1 MKKLR
6 LYLILISIL
15 LATLACNLPFN
26 QPEEDFSKDNTES
39 FSEESEQQPTPP
51 PMPTS
56 STSDN
61 QSEVFTTGG
70 FSIMLPGSY
79 EVSDDPA
86 DLPVLDSFIKVIGEW
101 LGDSF
106 EDVSAFAEQNIA
118 ILGYDT
124 EDPNNLPTSFLMVE
138 NDQFSGIQIGVINVF
153 VENLLKDV
161 VDLTESETLQLG
173 DRKVVRW
180 LTSLN
185 FQGQQSSQVIY
196 LFKDSGKLWVIAFI
210 TEPSLLDSQ
219 LSIFDAATASLTL
232 PGMD

>member
-1 MKKLR
+1 
-6 LYLILISIL
+6 
-15 LATLACNLPFN
+15 
-26 QPEEDFSKDNTES
+26 
-39 FSEESEQQPTPP
+39 
-51 PMPTS
+51 
-56 STSDN
+56 
-61 QSEVFTTGG
+61 
-70 FSIMLPGSY
+70 
-79 EVSDDPA
+79 
-86 DLPVLDSFIKVIGEW
+86 
-101 LGDSF
+101 
-106 EDVSAFAEQNIA
+106 
-118 ILGYDT
+118 
-124 EDPNNLPTSFLMVE
+124 MVE
-138 NDQFSGIQIGVINVF
+138 NDQFSGIPIGLINVF
-153 VENLLKDV
+153 VENMLKDV